1 MRVYEQL
8 HDFALP
14 HISFVHFLR
23 VPGASRCI
31 ILNLY
36 PVPHVSC
43 GRFARVLMHKRRQE
57 WGVSERNRPPLNWR
71 CVCDSYPTDSTPIQ
85 LLKEVAGASVFSKI
99 GGEWAAILI
108 ALSFDWFVYV
118 CLFPQMLIM
127 LDCWWTK
134 CVPKL
139 WLQCG
144 NVHPMG
150 ASKWDSWYV
159 KFEDFWMHHNH
170 RTTTRYICSLDLFGM
185 LKIWSLLTFDQLYV
199 FFMFSLYPCSEITVF
214 VAINIQDPFLDTSLC
229 HVLWTMFAF

>member
-1 MRVYEQL
+1 MRFYEQL

-85 LLKEVAGASVFSKI
+85 LLKEVAGATVFSKR
-99 GGEWAAILI
+99 GRVSCYSHCVFSWL
-108 ALSFDWFVYV
+108 V
-118 CLFPQMLIM
+118 CLCLFISANVNHVGLLMDEMCAKALAEV
-127 LDCWWTK
+127 W
-134 CVPKL
+134 
-139 WLQCG
+139 QCAPNG
-144 NVHPMG
+144 
-150 ASKWDSWYV
+150 
-159 KFEDFWMHHNH
+159 
-170 RTTTRYICSLDLFGM
+170 SL
-185 LKIWSLLTFDQLYV
+185 
-199 FFMFSLYPCSEITVF
+199 
-214 VAINIQDPFLDTSLC
+214 
-229 HVLWTMFAF
+229 